1 MVLAGGDLNKL
12 LPQCYLQLMSPNLPP
27 DLDEFVREEVK
38 AGRYADEADVIR
50 DAVRQ
55 LAEKRDAA
63 EAAKLA
69 ALRTA
74 LAPGLADATAGR
86 FVEGGVMNA
95 AVRAAAE

>member
-1 MVLAGGDLNKL
+1 
-12 LPQCYLQLMSPNLPP
+12 MSSNLPP

-63 EAAKLA
+63 EVAKLA
-69 ALRTA
+69 ALRAA
-74 LAPGLADATAGR
+74 LAPGMVDAAAGR
-86 FVEGGVMNA
+86 FAEGGVMDA
-95 AVRAAAE
+95 AARAAAE